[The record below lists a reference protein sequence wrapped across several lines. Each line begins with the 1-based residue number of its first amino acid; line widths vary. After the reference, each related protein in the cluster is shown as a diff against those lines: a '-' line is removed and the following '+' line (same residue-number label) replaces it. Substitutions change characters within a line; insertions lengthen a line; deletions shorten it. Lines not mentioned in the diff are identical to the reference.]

1 MFAIIKKIEQFAKK
15 FTLFLE
21 ILWIVCAIFLA
32 TRMAMMMVGVKMT
45 EDESV
50 ESSDEEVSH

>member
-1 MFAIIKKIEQFAKK
+1 MKKIEQFAKK

-21 ILWIVCAIFLA
+21 ILQIVCPVFLA

-45 EDESV
+45 MKMNLWSLV
-50 ESSDEEVSH
+50 MKK